1 MRVHPVP
8 KKRTV
13 AFRHGPN
20 ASFSVVESNPGPQ
33 KRLRRLPHVF
43 SKVLELPFR
52 AEADVS
58 VIEGADCFRFV
69 ALASGGK
76 FDGGVRAHAIQIH
89 PGVTKVVI
97 RKAGGDLGD
106 DGEVDEELELDRW
119 RFRLPQSTLPAMA
132 KAEYADGELV
142 VTVPKDPGCGG
153 SEAEDGGDSINGDPS
168 RVLAQ

>member
-13 AFRHGPN
+13 AFRYGPN

-52 AEADVS
+52 AEAD
-58 VIEGADCFRFV
+58 

-153 SEAEDGGDSINGDPS
+153 SEAEDGGDSIDGDPS